1 MFRIA
6 YRPNRFTQQNVV
18 LRSSI
23 DGFSNNVLPAAS
35 SIQPATGPAILFF
48 ELEETA
54 INGQLQFKFLI
65 VGTDGRLDW
74 SDFSPNPYGTVDGDN
89 NFVIQRE
96 DITEGSLF
104 EFSWHQV
111 NFLREGRDAN
121 ARREP
126 IFEQSFLATQYL
138 PSVVNDDRIWDV
150 IVVGSG
156 MGGGVVAEDLAD
168 KGRSVLVL
176 EAGSELFSVHTANL
190 PQRHNVD
197 GTEDSTIVKHIWDL
211 WDDGYKII
219 NFNDVNDS
227 YGGGA
232 GYNLGGRS
240 VYWGGL
246 IPRIQRWELVQ
257 DWPRE
262 IERYLLDEGGY
273 EAAERLMNLGTLDSD
288 FENRVVETLTPLFEG
303 LGFLAPLKAPLA
315 VENSDAMGRGVS
327 AGMFSTADLLLE
339 SAMTEALQTP
349 NVDERNLRINLN
361 HPVNRFRVVSP
372 TLVEVECYDLA
383 VGQSKTFR
391 CRRLVLAAGSV
402 DSPRIAQRSPSLPDN
417 SLMGRGI
424 TDHPVYFWHFKLRPE
439 TPTVPNSR
447 PGSPFNSTANAGSA
461 AKLVTLDRNVFT
473 ATEREEIQH
482 PFLTL
487 VEVGT
492 DLNQSRYLDTD
503 LEEVLQVE
511 LANGSKEGEIVF
523 LLNAP
528 LQDGSGVEITDV
540 NGDFYTEDNLRMTAA
555 AANVDEKALQRLA
568 LKIIQRLE
576 GDLLGINAPDISGL
590 DIDSLSN
597 EEIDN
602 LAAAPWDEQTGA
614 GWGRGGIGGV
624 AHEVGSMRMQ
634 QTAESQGVVDNN
646 LKILE
651 TDNVY
656 VCDLSVFPSSPTAN
670 PSLTLVA
677 LAQRLADHLEQD
689 LGS

>member
-6 YRPNRFTQQNVV
+6 YRPNRFTQQNVI

-23 DGFSNNVLPAAS
+23 DGFSSNVEPSAS
-35 SIQPATGPAILFF
+35 SIQPSSGPAILFF
-48 ELEETA
+48 ELDETA
-54 INGQLQFKFLI
+54 IGSELRFKFVILR
-65 VGTDGRLDW
+65 DGGALDW

-89 NFVIQRE
+89 NFVIQQG
-96 DITEGSLF
+96 DISDGSLF

-111 NFLREGRDAN
+111 NFLREGTDAN

-126 IFEQSFLATQYL
+126 LFEQSALATQYL
-138 PSVVNDDRIWDV
+138 PPVINDDRVWDV

-156 MGGGVVAEDLAD
+156 MGGGVVAEELAD

-197 GTEDSTIVKHIWDL
+197 GTEDSAITKHIWDL

-257 DWPRE
+257 DWPTE
-262 IERYLLDEGGY
+262 VGSYLLDEGGY
-273 EAAERLMNLGTLDSD
+273 EAAETLMNLGTLDSE
-288 FENRVVETLTPLFEG
+288 FEDNVVAALTPLLQG
-303 LGFLAPLKAPLA
+303 LGFITPLKAPLA
-315 VENSDAMGRGVS
+315 VANSDAMGRGIS

-339 SAMTEALQTP
+339 SAMTEALVEP
-349 NVDERNLRINLN
+349 NVDERHLRINLN
-361 HPVNRFRVVSP
+361 HPVNRFTVVSP
-372 TLVEVECYDLA
+372 NLVEVECYDLA
-383 VGQSKTFR
+383 VGRTKTFR
-391 CRRLVLAAGSV
+391 CQRLVLAAGSV
-402 DSPRIAQRSPSLPDN
+402 DTPRIAQRSPSLPAN
-417 SLMGRGI
+417 SLMGTGI

-439 TPTVPNSR
+439 VPTVPDSR
-447 PGSPFNSTANAGSA
+447 PGSPFNSATNAGSA
-461 AKLVTLDRNVFT
+461 AKLVTLDRNVFM
-473 ATEREEIQH
+473 ATNRSQIQH

-492 DLNQSRYLDTD
+492 DLNQSRYLDKD
-503 LEEVLQVE
+503 LEDLLRDEIAE
-511 LANGSKEGEIVF
+511 GSKEGEIVF
-523 LLNAP
+523 LLNTP
-528 LQDGSGVEITDV
+528 LQRGSSIRVTDI
-540 NGDFYTEDNLRMTAA
+540 NGDFYTEDNLTMTAA
-555 AANVDEKALQRLA
+555 PANVGEKDLQRLA
-568 LKIIQRLE
+568 LKIIQRLQ
-576 GDLLGINAPDISGL
+576 GDLLGVDAPDISGL
-590 DIDSLSN
+590 DIDALSDT
-597 EEIDN
+597 EIDS
-602 LAAAPWDEQTGA
+602 LAAAPWDPQTGG

-634 QTAESQGVVDNN
+634 QTQTSAGVVDKD
-646 LKILE
+646 LKILG

-677 LAQRLADHLEQD
+677 LALRLADRLQED
-689 LGS
+689 LPN